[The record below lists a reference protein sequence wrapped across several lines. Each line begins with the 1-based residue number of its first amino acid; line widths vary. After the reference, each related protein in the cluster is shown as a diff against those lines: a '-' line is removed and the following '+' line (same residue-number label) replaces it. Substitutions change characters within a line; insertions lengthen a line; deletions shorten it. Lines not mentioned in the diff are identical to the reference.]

1 MYSISFSCRTMQQR
15 LSSDPVA
22 IVINQNPGATV
33 SLGVWVSFAEIYN
46 EHIYDLLKIY
56 EPFHSKNREKLN
68 LGNCNGHHYIKNLT
82 MVSVSS
88 GMEAYQVLQYGLRN
102 LNFAATNIN
111 SHSR

>member
-1 MYSISFSCRTMQQR
+1 MQQR

-22 IVINQNPGATV
+22 IIDEIADGSV

-46 EHIYDLLKIY
+46 EHIYDLLKISD
-56 EPFHSKNREKLN
+56 PVHSKQREKLG
-68 LGNCNGHHYIKNLT
+68 LGNCNGHIYIKNLT
-82 MVSVSS
+82 MVPVSS
-88 GMEAYQVLQYGLRN
+88 GIEAYQVLQFGLRN